1 MVRLHA
7 GTYVQGTEGEA
18 IMLLCYRCHVFVCLT
33 VWQQSALS
41 GWGGTLLCSSCS
53 PSHASLSPT
62 PALPPGSMETSLNL
76 TNPLGYAEQV
86 SLGAEYGSQSTSI
99 YRLGLTK
106 PKAFGRPLLADVRL
120 HQLAHNFSRWSSYA
134 ELLRGGALTL
144 SRLGGCALAALA
156 AG

>member
-1 MVRLHA
+1 M
-7 GTYVQGTEGEA
+7 EA
-18 IMLLCYRCHVFVCLT
+18 
-33 VWQQSALS
+33 
-41 GWGGTLLCSSCS
+41 
-53 PSHASLSPT
+53 
-62 PALPPGSMETSLNL
+62 SLNL
-76 TNPLGYAEQV
+76 TNPVGYAEQV

-144 SRLGGCALAALA
+144 SRCERFRQRAGSRLRAGQPASLHSCGHRCWWSPPLARQATRNLAAPLPGPA
-156 AG
+156 PSPCLQ